1 MAFISWDEKYSVGV
15 SEMDAQHKQ
24 LVKLLGE
31 LYDAMQA
38 QKATEVVGK
47 ILNELV
53 RYTKT
58 HFAAEERYM
67 AQAGYPDLAAQKKEH
82 EVFTAKIQKFKEE
95 FDAGRTSL
103 SVSLATFVKDWLFSH
118 ISGSDKKY
126 GPFLNSSGIR

>member
-15 SEMDAQHKQ
+15 GELDAQHKQ
-24 LVKLLGE
+24 LVKLLSD

-38 QKATEVVGK
+38 QHAADVVGK

-58 HFAAEERYM
+58 HFASEERYM
-67 AQAGYPDLAAQKKEH
+67 AQAGYPDLAAQKREH
-82 EVFTAKIQKFKEE
+82 EAFTAKIQKFKEE

-126 GPFLNSSGIR
+126 GPFLNSKGIK

>member
-38 QKATEVVGK
+38 QKANDVVGR
-47 ILNELV
+47 ILTELV

-58 HFAAEERYM
+58 HFANEERYM
-67 AQAGYPDLAAQKKEH
+67 AQAGYPDLAAQKREH
-82 EVFTAKIQKFKEE
+82 EIFTAKIQKYKDE

-103 SVSLATFVKDWLFSH
+103 SVSLATFVKDWLFGH
-118 ISGSDKKY
+118 ISGADKKY
-126 GPFLNSSGIR
+126 GPCLNSKGIK

>member
-38 QKATEVVGK
+38 QHATEVVGK
-47 ILNELV
+47 ILSELV

-58 HFAAEERYM
+58 HFAAEEKYM
-67 AQAGYPDLAAQKKEH
+67 TQAGYPDLAAQKREH
-82 EVFTAKIQKFKEE
+82 EVFTAKIQKFKDE

-118 ISGSDKKY
+118 ISGSDRKY
-126 GPFLNSSGIR
+126 GPFLNSKGIK